1 MIAQE
6 KEAKKIIRPSL
17 NCQSGDKDFNDYYDK
32 ILELREVCRKEAKN
46 HASKENII

>member
-17 NCQSGDKDFNDYYDK
+17 NCQKGDKDFNDYYDK
-32 ILELREVCRKEAKN
+32 ILELRAICREEAEKN
-46 HASKENII
+46 F